1 MSAARSGCRP
11 LNRAHWD
18 IENKLH
24 HVRDV
29 TLNEDRCRVR
39 ASAQLAAVRNS
50 SY

>member
-1 MSAARSGCRP
+1 MELVR
-11 LNRAHWD
+11 NHWA

-39 ASAQLAAVRNS
+39 SWSTPIGHITKHCNRI
-50 SY
+50 